1 MYFGY
6 VLEGMS
12 EVLRGD
18 WTIDPQSQA
27 LRISVLRALS
37 SSFRH
42 DQDGT
47 YSTSRKRYIIT
58 LADRVHLDFWQ
69 APSHFN
75 AIVSPLVSQLS
86 SAPISQIYAEVVP
99 AITNF
104 AGAASSSDHH
114 KELNALLLKLV
125 RSENARVR
133 LAAVK
138 CQQSLTQKLGD
149 EWLGLLPEMLPLI
162 NELQD
167 DDDEAVERETL
178 SWIKLIESILGESLN
193 SMLQ

>member
-1 MYFGY
+1 M
-6 VLEGMS
+6 
-12 EVLRGD
+12 
-18 WTIDPQSQA
+18 
-27 LRISVLRALS
+27 
-37 SSFRH
+37 
-42 DQDGT
+42 
-47 YSTSRKRYIIT
+47 
-58 LADRVHLDFWQ
+58 
-69 APSHFN
+69 
-75 AIVSPLVSQLS
+75 
-86 SAPISQIYAEVVP
+86 
-99 AITNF
+99 
-104 AGAASSSDHH
+104 
-114 KELNALLLKLV
+114 LLKLV